1 MPLTATSDYL
11 PPPACEPRG
20 GSSPLIRIRLVGVID
35 EDQDRSVALDRRATP
50 FAPVLHEGLAGEP
63 AEDGKPDRHRI
74 RPAPVVRERDFDQE
88 DAHRRTDERADHTGN
103 HSHRV
108 KR

>member
-1 MPLTATSDYL
+1 
-11 PPPACEPRG
+11 
-20 GSSPLIRIRLVGVID
+20 
-35 EDQDRSVALDRRATP
+35 VAVDRRAAP
-50 FAPVLHEGLAGEP
+50 LAPVLHEGLAGEP
-63 AEDGKPDRHRI
+63 AEDGEPDRHRI
-74 RPAPVVRERDFDQE
+74 RPALVVREGDFDQE